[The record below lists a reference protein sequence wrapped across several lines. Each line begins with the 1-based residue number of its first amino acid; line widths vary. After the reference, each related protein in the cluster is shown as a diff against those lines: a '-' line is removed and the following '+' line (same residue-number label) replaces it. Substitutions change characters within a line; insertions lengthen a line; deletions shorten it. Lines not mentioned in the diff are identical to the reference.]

1 MVPDTSY
8 FCQTPDQDQDLSLGV
23 DFVFRLEQEPPHQSL
38 PEGCYVQV

>member
-38 PEGCYVQV
+38 PEGC